1 MTDCPAVHAPGEDLL
16 EDHED
21 AAVLCVVVDQ
31 GPVEVPSSVVFP
43 ASLALQNLPVSELV
57 Q

>member
-1 MTDCPAVHAPGEDLL
+1 MTDGPAIEAPGEQGL

-31 GPVEVPSSVVFP
+31 RPVELPSSVVFP
-43 ASLALQNLPVSELV
+43 AALAFKNLNCE
-57 Q
+57 